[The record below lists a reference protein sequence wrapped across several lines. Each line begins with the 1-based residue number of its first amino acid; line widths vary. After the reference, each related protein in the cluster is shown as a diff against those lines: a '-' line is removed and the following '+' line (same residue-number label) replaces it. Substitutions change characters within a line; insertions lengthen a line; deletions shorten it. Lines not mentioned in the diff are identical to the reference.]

1 MEDLKEFMLISPI
14 WIPVITILMQVIKK
28 YEKVTNFIPVIA
40 MLLWIVI
47 CFIINQGRNYG
58 LNIYQVIIIGFMI
71 GWSSTGVYEAIKNF
85 NKTEEVK

>member
-1 MEDLKEFMLISPI
+1 MEDLKEFMLIAPI
-14 WIPVITILMQVIKK
+14 GVPVIAIIMQVIKK

-40 MLLWIVI
+40 MLLWIII
-47 CFIINQGRNYG
+47 CFIVNMWWNYW